1 MSKQS
6 PFSFLDGLME
16 RIVSGPQPPAWLVH
30 EVQHRAVLFLN
41 HVLMQEREAMD
52 RLARQAGRTAH
63 VQWRNFFMT
72 LQLTPAGLLD
82 LAPEGAQPD
91 LRLQVFEA
99 SPLSLARSALAGER
113 PSIRIEGDVQLAAD
127 INWVVDNVRWDV
139 EDDLARVI
147 GDAPARAVAS
157 VAERVAAALRRFVGA
172 RMGGAGDLGAHG
184 ADNSTAHR
192 SPP

>member
-6 PFSFLDGLME
+6 PFSFLDGLLE

-72 LQLTPAGLLD
+72 LAITPAGLLD
-82 LAPEGAQPD
+82 RAPEGAVPD
-91 LRLQVFEA
+91 LRLEVSET
-99 SPLSLARSALAGER
+99 SPLTLARSALAGER
-113 PSIRIEGDVQLAAD
+113 PTIRIEGDVQLAAD

-157 VAERVAAALRRFVGA
+157 VAGRVAAALRRFVGA
-172 RMGGAGDLGAHG
+172 RMAPDAGVGAHG
-184 ADNSTAHR
+184 TDAADR

>member
-1 MSKQS
+1 MPKQS

-16 RIVSGPQPPAWLVH
+16 RVVSGPQPPAWLVH

-52 RLARQAGRTAH
+52 RLARQSGRTAH
-63 VQWRNFFMT
+63 VQWRGYSMT
-72 LQLTPAGLLD
+72 LAITPAGLLD
-82 LAPEGAQPD
+82 LAPEGAVPD
-91 LRLQVFEA
+91 LRLEVSET
-99 SPLSLARSALAGER
+99 SPLSLARGALAGER
-113 PSIRIEGDVQLAAD
+113 PTIRIEGDVQLAAD

-139 EDDLARVI
+139 EEDLSRLI
-147 GDAPARAVAS
+147 GDTPARAVAS

-172 RMGGAGDLGAHG
+172 RMGARSSVDTHT
-184 ADNSTAHR
+184 DR